1 MKFYVTFRIHLA
13 GIVGKSLPNVI
24 DKTFEISAEGPKEL
38 TTAVNQ
44 IMADHA
50 RAQGVV
56 ADNPILTRKRKVNHV
71 WIPGMLPE
79 LNGFDNFIFIPMQ
92 MIAWVETITTVK
104 PGEKVPVRDTERELP
119 IS

>member
-13 GIVGKSLPNVI
+13 GIVGKTLPNFI

-38 TTAVNQ
+38 SVVVSQ

-50 RAQGVV
+50 KSQGVV
-56 ADNPILTRKRKVNHV
+56 ADNPILTANKKVKHV
-71 WIPGMLPE
+71 WMPGMIPA

-92 MIAWVETITTVK
+92 MIAWVETITTV
-104 PGEKVPVRDTERELP
+104 PTEGEKKP
-119 IS
+119 S